1 MKIKVISLEAAAKGD
16 IELNDDVF
24 GLDARA
30 DILHRVVNWQR
41 EKARGTARAARE
53 RSEVARTGKK
63 FGRQKGGGT
72 ARHGDRRAP
81 IFIGGGK
88 AHGPRKRDFN
98 PSLNKKI
105 RALGLKMALSS
116 KAKSDNLL
124 VVDSLELSEAKTK
137 TLAATLAKLGLGNKA
152 LFIDGEAVDAGFARA
167 SANIAR
173 MNVLPAQGANVY
185 DILNHDT
192 LVLTRA
198 AVEKLE
204 ARFNG

>member
-1 MKIKVISLEAAAKGD
+1 MKVKLSNLDGSAGKGD
-16 IELNDDVF
+16 IELNDAVF
-24 GLDARA
+24 GLTPRA
-30 DILHRVVNWQR
+30 DILHRVVTWQLENR
-41 EKARGTARAARE
+41 RGIARATRE

-88 AHGPRKRDFN
+88 AHGARRREFDV
-98 PSLNKKI
+98 SLNKKV

-116 KAKSDNLL
+116 KAQGGLI
-124 VVDSLELSEAKTK
+124 VVDSLDIKDVKTK
-137 TLAATLAKLGLGNKA
+137 ALAASLAKANWGRKVLV
-152 LFIDGEAVDAGFARA
+152 IDGEAVDAGFARA
-167 SANIAR
+167 SANIVGV
-173 MNVLPAQGANVY
+173 NVLPAMGANVY
-185 DILNHDT
+185 DILKHDT